1 MAITVDSPYSGK
13 PVKVRE
19 QDVRRAVRDEE
30 GRIFYVLPRPDG
42 SGFFGSKTRTR
53 VSEPQQAADG
63 ARLPDTSTSPSTAP
77 VSSAAPPPE
86 PLVSA
91 APPVPL
97 TPAVPPAP
105 GETASLQP
113 AGATARVH
121 DATGRRRKRGWRG
134 RMVIFVLAA
143 IVALLIYL
151 FSPLGPFD
159 WKKLRPPGESPTPK
173 PNPIP
178 IGRMPSPAID
188 VC

>member
-42 SGFFGSKTRTR
+42 SGFVGSKTRTPAR
-53 VSEPQQAADG
+53 DPQQETAEPMPATADADG
-63 ARLPDTSTSPSTAP
+63 AQSPETTTATSPRPA
-77 VSSAAPPPE
+77 SSAAVPTE
-86 PLVSA
+86 S
-91 APPVPL
+91 APPRL
-97 TPAVPPAP
+97 SADA
-105 GETASLQP
+105 
-113 AGATARVH
+113 AGPVH

-159 WKKLRPPGESPTPK
+159 WNKLRPPGQSPTPK

-178 IGRMPSPAID
+178 IGRIPPPAID